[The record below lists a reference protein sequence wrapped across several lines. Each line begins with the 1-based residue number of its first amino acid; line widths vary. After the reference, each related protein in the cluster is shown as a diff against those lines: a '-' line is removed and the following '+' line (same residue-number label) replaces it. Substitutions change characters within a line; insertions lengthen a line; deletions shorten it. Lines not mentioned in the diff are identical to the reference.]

1 MDYVITFSDVM
12 AAIITF
18 GIGLMGFFIKR
29 WFDGME
35 QRNKET
41 QQKIEQGNRA
51 IQERIEKNDAKVN
64 ERIDRLEE
72 KTDKDIEN
80 IKQEVNDIKG
90 NFATTF
96 VLREDFFRAMNGVE
110 DKVKSID
117 LKIDRLLWQT
127 MKTSEVNSNDRHGTD
142 RSQSE

>member
-1 MDYVITFSDVM
+1 MDYVITFSDIM
-12 AAIITF
+12 AAVITL
-18 GIGLMGFFIKR
+18 GISVMGFFIKR

-41 QQKIEQGNRA
+41 QKKIEQGNKE

-72 KTDKDIEN
+72 KTERDIQN
-80 IKQEVNDIKG
+80 IKEEINDIKG
-90 NFATTF
+90 DFATTF
-96 VLREDFFRAMNGVE
+96 VLREDFFRSMNGVE

-117 LKIDRLLWQT
+117 LKLDRLLL
-127 MKTSEVNSNDRHGTD
+127 MNKESK
-142 RSQSE
+142 

>member
-1 MDYVITFSDVM
+1 MDYVITFSDIM
-12 AAIITF
+12 AAVITL
-18 GIGLMGFFIKR
+18 GISVMGFFIKR

-41 QQKIEQGNRA
+41 QKKIEQGNKE

-72 KTDKDIEN
+72 KTERDIQN
-80 IKQEVNDIKG
+80 IKEEINDIKG
-90 NFATTF
+90 DFATTF
-96 VLREDFFRAMNGVE
+96 VLREDFFRSMNGVE

-117 LKIDRLLWQT
+117 LRLDRLLL
-127 MKTSEVNSNDRHGTD
+127 MNKESK
-142 RSQSE
+142 

>member
-12 AAIITF
+12 ATIVTL
-18 GIGLMGFFIKR
+18 GIGVMGFFIKR

-51 IQERIEKNDAKVN
+51 IQERIEKNDKKVN

-72 KTDKDIEN
+72 KTDKDIKN
-80 IKQEVNDIKG
+80 IKQEINDIKG
-90 NFATTF
+90 DFSMSF
-96 VLREDFFRAMNGVE
+96 VLREDFFRGMNGVE
-110 DKVKSID
+110 DKVKSMD
-117 LKIDRLLWQT
+117 SKLDRLLL
-127 MKTSEVNSNDRHGTD
+127 MNKGDK
-142 RSQSE
+142 